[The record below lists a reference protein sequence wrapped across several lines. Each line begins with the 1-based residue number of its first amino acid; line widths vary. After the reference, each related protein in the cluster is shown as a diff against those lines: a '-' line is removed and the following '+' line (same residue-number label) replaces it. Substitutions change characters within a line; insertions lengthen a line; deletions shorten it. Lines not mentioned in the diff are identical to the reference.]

1 MRARVRGCIAERHLH
16 IRLSRWET
24 GQKKGQWPG
33 MRAISEPL
41 GGGGGTIQVSR
52 SIVLVSGSSQV
63 KTKRSCGSGRKG
75 MMDKLSLSL

>member
-41 GGGGGTIQVSR
+41 GGGGGDNPSKSKHCSGVR
-52 SIVLVSGSSQV
+52 VLPG
-63 KTKRSCGSGRKG
+63 KG
-75 MMDKLSLSL
+75 KEVMWIWT

>member
-41 GGGGGTIQVSR
+41 GGGGGEQSKY
-52 SIVLVSGSSQV
+52 V
-63 KTKRSCGSGRKG
+63 KALFWCPGPPR
-75 MMDKLSLSL
+75 